1 MSRSNKNS
9 NKKLTS
15 QTRREPA
22 GELMENEE
30 IVRQAESNPFS
41 ARTRREPP
49 GELMEEG
56 QRQAIARGS
65 NFPTSAREP
74 HTSFQQNNKRTSRSA
89 LNANQPILFSP
100 SNEDRREI
108 LFQSPRDF
116 LELPMPNLTKPAF

>member
-1 MSRSNKNS
+1 MSHANRKAT
-9 NKKLTS
+9 KELTS
-15 QTRREPA
+15 RTRREPT

-56 QRQAIARGS
+56 RRQAIARGA

-74 HTSFQQNNKRTSRSA
+74 QTSHQRTSRPAWNTS
-89 LNANQPILFSP
+89 QPSLARS
-100 SNEDRREI
+100 SREDRREI
-108 LFQSPRDF
+108 LYQSHRDF
-116 LELPMPNLTKPAF
+116 LDLPMPQG

>member
-30 IVRQAESNPFS
+30 IVRTAESNPFS

-56 QRQAIARGS
+56 QRQVIAIA
-65 NFPTSAREP
+65 NFPTSAREQ
-74 HTSFQQNNKRTSRSA
+74 HTSSQRNNRQSSRPLLNTS
-89 LNANQPILFSP
+89 QPSLFKP
-100 SNEDRREI
+100 TREDKREI
-108 LFQSPRDF
+108 LYQSHRDF
-116 LELPMPNLTKPAF
+116 LELPMP